1 MTMGADLYAMIHKTM
16 KHFTQAILVVLL
28 LSPSCLHAQS
38 RFMGGAGSGYT
49 SHSQTNLQLTPSTI
63 SWNGTQWIGG
73 IPGPTTSALSIRIAE
88 GTVAT
93 LPDGS
98 RFLHLILEEGAQINL
113 PSGQE
118 CFIHGDL
125 QTSLGN
131 RIYGGGNIRF
141 NHGTSHRVIGE
152 PIRIQAQLRIETG
165 DTLHTNGILL
175 EDGAALLHGSG
186 TPGGGG
192 VCWGTAQMLRTGTVN
207 PLLFQF
213 WSSPLS
219 GNRLNVVS
227 GPDNYRFD
235 ADAQSW
241 VATSDTVMMLPGA
254 GFAVTGDTT
263 TADTLT
269 PGATRF
275 VGTPHN
281 GTYYVP
287 LHRNPGTNDDWNLVG
302 NPYPSA
308 IDGPTFLTENIGRIN
323 GTLYLWNRPY
333 TTDSATNAT
342 YSSADYLARNLTYG
356 AFTLGTAQG
365 FFVEATSDSV
375 VFNNTMRS
383 SGDNSFLRNQ
393 HTMARLWLG
402 LKNQSGLRQ
411 SILLGFSD
419 QNSVDFEP
427 LYDAKKKIGNPE
439 LSFYSLLH
447 QQPMEIQ
454 ALPTVVDETTIPL
467 GILCKQAGHYDLV
480 IDKQENWPSQLTL
493 GLLDQS
499 TGNLTPLSTSGIRL
513 SLAGNPQPDTRY
525 RLVIRNPSPA
535 QPINSASKLVFAEN
549 SLKIIAQTPLEGP
562 VTVRIFDLQGRT
574 LIHQVGTA
582 EMATQGWPMNL
593 PSGCWMAEVNTHHE
607 VLRLKFVQP

>member
-1 MTMGADLYAMIHKTM
+1 M
-16 KHFTQAILVVLL
+16 KKLIAILLISPIALL
-28 LSPSCLHAQS
+28 AQT
-38 RFMGGAGSGYT
+38 RFMGGNGTGYAM
-49 SHSQTNLQLTPSTI
+49 QTQANLQLQPTQIT
-63 SWNGTQWIGG
+63 WNGSQWIGG
-73 IPGPTTSALSIRIAE
+73 VPGSTTAGLSVVVSA
-88 GTVAT
+88 GNQAT
-93 LPDGS
+93 LPNHSQLLNLVLEAGS
-98 RFLHLILEEGAQINL
+98 TMQIV
-113 PSGQE
+113 SGTSVQ
-118 CFIHGDL
+118 IHGDVYA
-125 QTSLGN
+125 SAGC
-131 RIYGGGNIRF
+131 RIQGGGVIRF
-141 NHGTSHRVIGE
+141 ANTTRHRVLGQ
-152 PIRIQAQLRIETG
+152 PLRVNARLGVEIG
-165 DTLHTNGILL
+165 DTLELDNLLL
-175 EDGAALLHGSG
+175 EDGAALLHGIG

-192 VCWGTAQMLRTGTVN
+192 VCWGTAQILRTGTVN

-241 VATSDTVMMLPGA
+241 VATSNTTMMLPGE
-254 GFAVTGDTT
+254 GFAVTGDTI

-375 VFNNTMRS
+375 VFHNTMRS

-454 ALPTVVDETTIPL
+454 ALPSVVDETTIPL
-467 GILCKQAGHYDLV
+467 GILCKHAGHYDLV

-535 QPINSASKLVFAEN
+535 QPGNSASKLVFAEN